1 MYKLTGAFLR
11 SVYSPQTLGRHAVT
25 QGHFNK
31 KRLNYGS
38 NLIFRP
44 SDVFSRHV
52 TSSCFITW
60 SKGSRRKFLTNT
72 WERIFRLY
80 SLYKRG
86 SCRAAL
92 CFPFRNRIAVS
103 PTPYLCTFITMNKKK
118 TLIIEPIIRKKKTH
132 KNIKIGV
139 HVTLTHSGEA
149 GINKKQHTEIANQS
163 VIRK

>member
-38 NLIFRP
+38 NLISRP

-86 SCRAAL
+86 SCSAAL

-118 TLIIEPIIRKKKTH
+118 TLIIEPIIREKTH

>member
-38 NLIFRP
+38 NLISRP

-86 SCRAAL
+86 SCSAAL

-118 TLIIEPIIRKKKTH
+118 TLIIEPIIRKKTH

-149 GINKKQHTEIANQS
+149 RINKKQHTEIANQS

>member
-38 NLIFRP
+38 NLISRP

-118 TLIIEPIIRKKKTH
+118 TLIIEPIIREKTH

>member
-38 NLIFRP
+38 NLISRP

-80 SLYKRG
+80 SLYKRR
-86 SCRAAL
+86 SCSAAL

-118 TLIIEPIIRKKKTH
+118 TLIIEPIIRKKTH

-149 GINKKQHTEIANQS
+149 RINKKQHTEIANQS

>member
-38 NLIFRP
+38 NLISRP

-86 SCRAAL
+86 SCSAAL

-118 TLIIEPIIRKKKTH
+118 TLIIEPIIREKTH

-149 GINKKQHTEIANQS
+149 RINKKQHTEIANQS